1 MNHGRDVS
9 GTRWQSGHW
18 LIETP
23 FEAQYVAAVGKSQGW
38 SFEPKTR
45 TSVGDGVNLASSD
58 SDANGSKKG
67 SLLNLRGNCEADWGC
82 KGLLVRG
89 GET

>member
-1 MNHGRDVS
+1 MWTNHGTDVS
-9 GTRWQSGHW
+9 GTRRQSGHW

-58 SDANGSKKG
+58 SDAIGSMSGESTQLAGK
-67 SLLNLRGNCEADWGC
+67 LRG
-82 KGLLVRG
+82 
-89 GET
+89 

>member
-1 MNHGRDVS
+1 M
-9 GTRWQSGHW
+9 
-18 LIETP
+18 
-23 FEAQYVAAVGKSQGW
+23 AAVGKSQGW
-38 SFEPKTR
+38 SFEPEQVLVMGLTWR
-45 TSVGDGVNLASSD
+45 LQNQMQMARCQ
-58 SDANGSKKG
+58 G